1 MLFTQLRR
9 YCQVRSEHSDSPA
22 GPAQRA
28 ERAEHAEQNGVLHIP
43 MTRDCWKDKVL
54 SRKRLGQDKK
64 QAPNKSKHFVQKAN
78 TCLLKASTCLLT
90 TKSEHLTNKSEHLT
104 NKSEHFSCRAPFIVS
119 SWYLGS
125 HRLYSTNLT
134 SNRRQNTSFFRVR
147 VVFRAKY
154 HR

>member
-43 MTRDCWKDKVL
+43 MTRDYWKDKEL

-64 QAPNKSKHFVQKAN
+64 QAPNKMQALCPKSEH
-78 TCLLKASTCLLT
+78 LS
-90 TKSEHLTNKSEHLT
+90 TKSEHLTNKSEHFPVGPHLSYLPGILAPIGYIQRT
-104 NKSEHFSCRAPFIVS
+104 PSGIGACNAASRNAFSCT
-119 SWYLGS
+119 LGCS
-125 HRLYSTNLT
+125 RMG
-134 SNRRQNTSFFRVR
+134 
-147 VVFRAKY
+147 AIG
-154 HR
+154 